1 MAAKTLGAAQ
11 AALVLLLVLSPLANA
26 APVKKSVNSLSPIEQ
41 LGKELFFDKISDPG
55 RMSCSTCHEPR
66 VGWTVPVPGINQRG
80 AVFPGSVPQRS
91 GGRKPPTVAYVSFS
105 PLLAV
110 TATTRRGGNFWDGRA
125 TGEKLGSPIADQA
138 LGPFINHVEQNNP
151 DKLEVCQQ
159 VSGSKYA
166 GLFAEVWQAPID
178 CSTPEAVELSYSRI
192 ALSIAAF
199 ERSPEVNAFTSKFDA
214 VLRNEAQLTPQE
226 ARGLE
231 LFNTK
236 GQCSGCHRSTQD
248 PVAFPG
254 AGPLFTTF
262 GFANIGSPRNPEN
275 PFYGMDDVLLEDG
288 TPINPLGRDW
298 VDLGLGG
305 FLVTRTDGLAAFAG
319 VNQGRHKFP
328 TVRNVDKRPNPVF
341 SKAYGHNGYFKT
353 LKSIVHFYNTRD
365 VKPRCAD
372 DFTTERQALSQ
383 GCWPAPEVSANL
395 LAPNADPARPDIGNL
410 GLSDEEENDI
420 VAFMRTLSDGYVA
433 R

>member
-11 AALVLLLVLSPLANA
+11 AALVFLLVLSPLANA
-26 APVKKSVNSLSPIEQ
+26 APAKKSVNSLSPIEQ
-41 LGKELFFDKISDPG
+41 LGKQLFFDKISDPG

-151 DKLEVCQQ
+151 DKLEVCQHVQ
-159 VSGSKYA
+159 GSKYA

-178 CSTPEAVELSYSRI
+178 CSTPEAAELSYNRI

-214 VLRNEAQLTPQE
+214 VLRNQAQLTPQE

-248 PVAFPG
+248 PAAFPG

-262 GFANIGSPRNPEN
+262 GFANIGTPKNPEN

-305 FLVTRTDGLAAFAG
+305 FLATRTDALASFAA
-319 VNQGRHKFP
+319 VNEGRHKFP
-328 TVRNVDKRPNPVF
+328 TVRNVDKRPNTVF
-341 SKAYGHNGYFKT
+341 PKAYGHNGYFKS

-383 GCWPAPEVSANL
+383 GCWPAPEVSSNL

-410 GLSDEEENDI
+410 GLSDDEENDI
-420 VAFMRTLSDGYVA
+420 VAFMRTLSDGYVQ

>member
-1 MAAKTLGAAQ
+1 MAANTLCTAQ
-11 AALVLLLVLSPLANA
+11 AVLLVLFAFSTAANA
-26 APVKKSVNSLSPIEQ
+26 APPTKNPNSLSPVER

-55 RMSCSTCHEPR
+55 RMSCSTCHEPK

-91 GGRKPPTVAYVSFS
+91 GGRKPPTVAYASFA
-105 PLLAV
+105 PPLAV

-125 TGEKLGSPIADQA
+125 TGEKLGTPTADQA
-138 LGPFINHVEQNNP
+138 LGPFVNHVEQNNP
-151 DKLEVCQQ
+151 DKREVCQH
-159 VSGSKYA
+159 VSAAKYA
-166 GLFAEVWQAPID
+166 GLFAEVWQEPID
-178 CSTPEAVELSYSRI
+178 CSTPEAVELSYDRV

-199 ERSPEVNAFTSKFDA
+199 EGSPEVNAFTSKFDA
-214 VLRNEAQLTPQE
+214 VLRNQAQFTPAE

-236 GQCSGCHRSTQD
+236 GQCSGCHRSTSD
-248 PVAFPG
+248 AVAFPG
-254 AGPLFTTF
+254 TPPLFTTF
-262 GFANIGSPRNPEN
+262 GFANIGTPKNPQN
-275 PFYGMDDVLLEDG
+275 PFYGMDDVLLDDG
-288 TPINPLGRDW
+288 TPINPLGDRW

-305 FLVTRTDGLAAFAG
+305 FLATRTDGLADFAG

-328 TVRNVDKRPNPVF
+328 TVRNVDKRPNTVF
-341 SKAYGHNGYFKT
+341 PKAYGHNGYFKS

-365 VKPRCAD
+365 VKPRCPD
-372 DFTTERQALSQ
+372 EFTTERDALSQ

-395 LAPNADPARPDIGNL
+395 LAPNANPEIPDIGNL
-410 GLSDEEENDI
+410 GLSDEEEDDI
-420 VAFMRTLSDGYVA
+420 VAFMRTLSDGYAA